1 MPYNP
6 NDPNYQTKNSRV
18 LNFNDFEENIGKEKE
33 ELKKVNRSFKKPD
46 SENQTPGNTKFKYNK
61 VTHKI
66 DTLSKA
72 EVEDDIDAIEV
83 KDKGHKYK
91 IVEDLDFGDKPDNY
105 MFFSN
110 LETIKRLSE
119 MLLNMDKDKIDQVL
133 NEHDWASDHIA
144 TSKDDIEEVFNF
156 FAGNPT
162 KSGASIKGE
171 ERELS
176 INPITKNIQ
185 F

>member
-6 NDPNYQTKNSRV
+6 NDPNFQTKNSRV
-18 LNFNDFEENIGKEKE
+18 LSFNDFEENIGKEKE

-46 SENQTPGNTKFKYNK
+46 SEINQTPGNPKFKYNK

-72 EVEDDIDAIEV
+72 EVEDDLDAIEDMGV

-91 IVEDLDFGDKPDNY
+91 IVEDLETGGDPDNY

-119 MLLNMDKDKIDQVL
+119 MLLNMDRDKIDQVL

-156 FAGNPT
+156 FAS
-162 KSGASIKGE
+162 KKD
-171 ERELS
+171 
-176 INPITKNIQ
+176 
-185 F
+185 